1 MERPS
6 MNCLHFFMAQAA
18 AKHSSSIMA
27 YLLSAG
33 DKNRDPAWTIRHL
46 FVFASRC
53 FKMNPRPFNR
63 EASA

>member
-1 MERPS
+1 
-6 MNCLHFFMAQAA
+6 MAQAA